1 MAAAYLAIAT
11 CRGERERHAW
21 LEGGEPRTAAVVPLG
36 RPPLKGLTQR
46 LAESDGSNLRRK
58 SPVPLTADL
67 GVVPGQFNR
76 WALDQRWKVRMLAG
90 WVHRATRASQPDGW
104 S

>member
-11 CRGERERHAW
+11 CRGEQERHAW
-21 LEGGEPRTAAVVPLG
+21 LEGGEPRTAAVVSLW

-46 LAESDGSNLRRK
+46 LAESEGSNLRRK

-76 WALDQRWKVRMLAG
+76 
-90 WVHRATRASQPDGW
+90 
-104 S
+104 